1 MFRGNIIKLCVNIEK
16 TQETLLNCEFYNS
29 ISCSTNLKIF
39 KIRIKL
45 GPNDRNNNELLEAL
59 SLNKSIIDLDLSENN
74 LDKDNIIQVIMQN
87 KYILQLNLS
96 RISPL
101 IDEKLMEA
109 LLLNTTITLLDISED
124 QIEAKIIIL
133 LLKCNLQYINLSNA
147 QWNSKDDCLIG

>member
-1 MFRGNIIKLCVNIEK
+1 MFRGNITKLCLNIEK

-45 GPNDRNNNELLEAL
+45 GPNDRNNQLLEAL
-59 SLNKSIIDLDLSENN
+59 SLSKSIIDLDMSENN
-74 LDKDNIIQVIMQN
+74 LDKDNIIHLIMQN
-87 KYILQLNLS
+87 KYILKLNLS